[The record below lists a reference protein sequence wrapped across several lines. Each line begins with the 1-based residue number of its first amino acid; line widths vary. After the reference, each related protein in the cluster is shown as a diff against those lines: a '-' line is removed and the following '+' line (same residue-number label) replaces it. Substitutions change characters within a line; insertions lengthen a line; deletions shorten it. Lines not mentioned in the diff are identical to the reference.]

1 MYFHYFDHLLLN
13 HSVYRAPE
21 IHDCSPWI
29 PLNIAIPYE
38 LLVCIRYTLAFL
50 GLVSFYLSLSPFS
63 HWKSTLPWPRRASLS
78 LQTQIERERER
89 EREENGRNETS
100 EWRGKILV
108 LLGYIYPS
116 VSVSTSRRSCTED
129 LVVRATRE
137 RSSGSLHRSLHRGA
151 RSFARLTRQC
161 RITSR
166 IIPRVGT

>member
-1 MYFHYFDHLLLN
+1 MG
-13 HSVYRAPE
+13 SPE

-29 PLNIAIPYE
+29 PLNIAIPYK

-50 GLVSFYLSLSPFS
+50 GLVSFYLSLSPFPTEKV
-63 HWKSTLPWPRRASLS
+63 HCRDRDEPVCRC
-78 LQTQIERERER
+78 IEKKERQRERER
-89 EREENGRNETS
+89 DEKTEETKQSQSGEEKYSFFSVISIR
-100 EWRGKILV
+100 
-108 LLGYIYPS
+108 